1 MKYIDFAENESLSTI
16 VLGMMRISELSED
29 EVEALVEAALSIG
42 TNTFDLAD
50 IYGNGQC
57 EQLLGKVRDQMWI
70 QSKCGIRKD
79 GFTYFDFSKDYILD
93 SVDGILERLQIERL
107 DSLLLHRPDALM
119 EPEEVAAA
127 FNHLEQAG
135 KVRHFGVSNQNPMM
149 MELLKTAVKQP
160 LKVNQ
165 LQLSAAFTPSFEAGF
180 HVNMEGPKAAVR
192 DGSVFEYCRLTDT
205 VIQAWSVLQHGYFKG
220 NFVGKE
226 EFAALNHVLTDLAKK
241 YQVTPTA
248 IALAWVLRY
257 PGKVQAV
264 IGTTKPKHVLEAGK
278 AATVTLTRKEWYQIY
293 LATGNDL
300 P

>member
-1 MKYIDFAENESLSTI
+1 
-16 VLGMMRISELSED
+16 
-29 EVEALVEAALSIG
+29 
-42 TNTFDLAD
+42 
-50 IYGNGQC
+50 
-57 EQLLGKVRDQMWI
+57 
-70 QSKCGIRKD
+70 
-79 GFTYFDFSKDYILD
+79 
-93 SVDGILERLQIERL
+93 
-107 DSLLLHRPDALM
+107 M

-127 FNHLEQAG
+127 FDHLEQAG

-226 EFAALNHVLTDLAKK
+226 EFAALNQVLNDLAKK

-257 PGKVQAV
+257 PGKMQAV
-264 IGTTKPKHVLEAGK
+264 IGTTNPQHVLEAGK
-278 AATVTLTRKEWYQIY
+278 AVTVTLTRKEWYQIY
-293 LATGNDL
+293 LAAGNDL

>member
-1 MKYIDFAENESLSTI
+1 MNYIEFAENERLSTI
-16 VLGMMRISELSED
+16 VLGMMRISQMSED

-42 TNTFDLAD
+42 INTFDLAD
-50 IYGNGQC
+50 IYGDGQC
-57 EQLLGKVRDQMWI
+57 EVLL
-70 QSKCGIRKD
+70 
-79 GFTYFDFSKDYILD
+79 
-93 SVDGILERLQIERL
+93 
-107 DSLLLHRPDALM
+107 
-119 EPEEVAAA
+119 
-127 FNHLEQAG
+127 G

-226 EFAALNHVLTDLAKK
+226 EFAALNHVLNDLAKK

-257 PGKVQAV
+257 PGKMQAV
-264 IGTTKPKHVLEAGK
+264 IGTTKPQHVLEAGK

-293 LATGNDL
+293 LAAGNDL

>member
-1 MKYIDFAENESLSTI
+1 MASS
-16 VLGMMRISELSED
+16 MASMRAS
-29 EVEALVEAALSIG
+29 
-42 TNTFDLAD
+42 
-50 IYGNGQC
+50 
-57 EQLLGKVRDQMWI
+57 
-70 QSKCGIRKD
+70 
-79 GFTYFDFSKDYILD
+79 
-93 SVDGILERLQIERL
+93 ERL

-119 EPEEVAAA
+119 EPEEVAEA
-127 FNHLEQAG
+127 FDHLEQAG

-293 LATGNDL
+293 LAAGNDL